1 MSLKPSSNPSDEPR
15 TYLRDKCVVFH
26 TTKDKFGGLS
36 NMAAGY
42 PLNVNG
48 VAIRTS
54 EALYQAC
61 RFPSR
66 PDVQSLIIN
75 ERSPMIAKGKSKP
88 FRNETRED
96 WDLLR
101 HKIMRWC
108 LRVKLAQNYET
119 FGRLLLDTGERHI
132 VEQSSKDDF
141 WGAFVRGNNVLVGQ
155 NVLGR
160 LLMELRERLTLDLDQ
175 NLRVVEPLPIHNFLL
190 FGEPIQTVNSSM
202 IKDRQTQQSLC

>member
-1 MSLKPSSNPSDEPR
+1 MSSKPFCNPSEQLR
-15 TYLRDKCVVFH
+15 TYHRDECVVFH
-26 TTKDKFGGLS
+26 TTKDTFGGLS
-36 NMAAGY
+36 NMAAGFQ
-42 PLNVNG
+42 LRVNG
-48 VAIRTS
+48 VGIRTS

-61 RFPSR
+61 RFPHL
-66 PDVQSLIIN
+66 PDVQRMIIN

-88 FRNETRED
+88 FRSETRDD

-119 FGRLLLDTGERHI
+119 FGRLLLETGDRHI

-141 WGAFVRGNNVLVGQ
+141 WGAYVRGTAVLVGH

-160 LLMELRERLTLDLDQ
+160 LLMELRERLKCDSDEQ
-175 NLRVVEPLPIHNFLL
+175 LRMVEPLPVHNFLL
-190 FGEPIQTVNSSM
+190 LGEPIQTVNSLS
-202 IKDRQTQQSLC
+202 IDDDLAQHSLC